1 MKKKTLILF
10 MILCIFISNTVHADD
25 PIEEEE
31 YKIEDIIEASNSPK
45 EEPILNARAAV
56 IYNRRTNEILWGKKE
71 NERRPMASTTKIMTA
86 IVVLENGNL
95 KDIVQVSKKA
105 AGTGGS
111 RLGLKAND
119 KVSVQDLLYGLLLVS
134 GNDSAVALAEYI
146 AGSVEGFANKMNEKA
161 QELGLENSHFV
172 SPHGLDMK
180 EHYTTAYELAK
191 LTDYALE
198 NKKFA
203 EIVNTKYYTVNLGGR
218 TKNLSNTNELLGNL
232 EGVNGVKTGFTNGA
246 NRCLVTSVTRNDMSI
261 ITVVLGADTKKNRT
275 ADSIKLIEYAYQ
287 NFKEVKMDEK
297 IKNEFEDWKEKN
309 ENNIILNKGFSK
321 KLKLQLDE
329 IEQTHIAIPK
339 EKENTIKIQIDVLPF
354 IEAPVEKKQRIG
366 NLKVMVDSK
375 NKLIIP
381 ILSEEEIPRMNVMN
395 YLFRLVRNN
404 VLYMEKVN
412 CDKK

>member
-1 MKKKTLILF
+1 
-10 MILCIFISNTVHADD
+10 
-25 PIEEEE
+25 
-31 YKIEDIIEASNSPK
+31 
-45 EEPILNARAAV
+45 
-56 IYNRRTNEILWGKKE
+56 
-71 NERRPMASTTKIMTA
+71 
-86 IVVLENGNL
+86 
-95 KDIVQVSKKA
+95 
-105 AGTGGS
+105 
-111 RLGLKAND
+111 
-119 KVSVQDLLYGLLLVS
+119 
-134 GNDSAVALAEYI
+134 
-146 AGSVEGFANKMNEKA
+146 MNEKA

-287 NFKEVKMDEK
+287 NFKEVKIDEK

-339 EKENTIKIQIDVLPF
+339 EKENTIKVQIDVLPF

-366 NLKVMVDSK
+366 NLKVIVDSK